1 MMEGSHENKGHE
13 HDFFKHI
20 ERTSMLIYILDA
32 TDEELVGTYRI
43 LQKEL
48 ENYPSGSLATKRSI
62 VVCNKI
68 DIEEN

>member
-1 MMEGSHENKGHE
+1 MV
-13 HDFFKHI
+13 
-20 ERTSMLIYILDA
+20 YILDA
-32 TDEELVGTYRI
+32 TDEDLVGTYEI

-48 ENYPSGSLATKRSI
+48 ENYPSGSLATKKSI

>member
-1 MMEGSHENKGHE
+1 
-13 HDFFKHI
+13 
-20 ERTSMLIYILDA
+20 MLIYKS
-32 TDEELVGTYRI
+32 DETGEDLVITYRI